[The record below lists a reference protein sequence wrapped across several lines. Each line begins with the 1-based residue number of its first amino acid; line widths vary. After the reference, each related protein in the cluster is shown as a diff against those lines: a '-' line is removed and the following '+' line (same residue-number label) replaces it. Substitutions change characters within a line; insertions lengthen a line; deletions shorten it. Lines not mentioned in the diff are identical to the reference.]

1 MASSTIKISQTLD
14 WCKRFIWGRNP
25 VIGNSMEPALSS
37 VNTVMQTILG
47 APFSWRWNR
56 VVTGF
61 VCKPGQQ
68 DYYIFN
74 WMPNTP
80 VQVGWVLVDSN
91 GNSQMVYTP
100 GTTNTTLPTWGTVAG
115 QVTNDNSV
123 QWINNGS
130 INTSVS
136 QTYNFAWIETVSVQV
151 KDGANS
157 AKWKPIN
164 SKIALHLDSNQDRP
178 HDISAQGD
186 TGDGNIT
193 FRLIPAPDA
202 PYPVAITIQQKPPI
216 ITGINTTWAPIPDEY
231 SHIYNW
237 GLLALMY
244 MFADDPRFQMA
255 NSKFVANLISS
266 SSGLT
271 QTEVNIILNNW
282 QAITGT
288 PIANQD
294 KLQQGFQTRVSI

>member
-1 MASSTIKISQTLD
+1 
-14 WCKRFIWGRNP
+14 
-25 VIGNSMEPALSS
+25 MEPAISS
-37 VNTVMQTILG
+37 INTVMQTILG

-74 WMPNTP
+74 WTAGTP
-80 VQVGWVLVDSN
+80 VQVGWVLVDNN
-91 GNSQMVYTP
+91 GNSQMVYTA
-100 GTTNTTLPTWGTVAG
+100 GITNSTAPTWSTITG
-115 QVTNDNSV
+115 QVTTDNTV

-130 INTSVS
+130 IGTTVS
-136 QTYNFAWIETVSVQV
+136 QTYNFAWIETVSLQV
-151 KDGANS
+151 KDGANFP
-157 AKWKPIN
+157 KWKPIN

-186 TGDGNIT
+186 AGDGNIT
-193 FRLIPAPDA
+193 FRLIPCPDQ
-202 PYPVAITIQQKPPI
+202 PYPVAITLQQKPPI
-216 ITGINTTWAPIPDEY
+216 ITGTNTTWAPIPDEY

-255 NSKFVANLISS
+255 NSKFIANLISS

-294 KLQQGFQTRVSI
+294 KLQQGFQTRTAI